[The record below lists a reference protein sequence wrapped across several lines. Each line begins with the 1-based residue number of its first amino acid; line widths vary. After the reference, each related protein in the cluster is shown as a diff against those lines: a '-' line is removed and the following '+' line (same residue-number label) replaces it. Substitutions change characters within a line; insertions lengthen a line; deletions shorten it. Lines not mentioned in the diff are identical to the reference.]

1 MKKAVVL
8 AIVLACVMGIGLA
21 AQESLGTIRIGRA
34 VTADGKPLAAGTY
47 QLRMTS
53 QQATPPAVGQTPQ
66 YEMWAEFVRGGKVLG
81 REVASIVPESEIAQ
95 VADRGAP
102 RNSARVELL
111 KGEDYLRVWI
121 NRAGNHYLVHLPV
134 AKK

>member
-1 MKKAVVL
+1 
-8 AIVLACVMGIGLA
+8 
-21 AQESLGTIRIGRA
+21 

>member
-1 MKKAVVL
+1 
-8 AIVLACVMGIGLA
+8 
-21 AQESLGTIRIGRA
+21 
-34 VTADGKPLAAGTY
+34 
-47 QLRMTS
+47 
-53 QQATPPAVGQTPQ
+53 
-66 YEMWAEFVRGGKVLG
+66 MWVEFVQGGQVRG

>member
-8 AIVLACVMGIGLA
+8 AIVLSCVMGIGLV
-21 AQESLGTIRIGRA
+21 AQESLGSVRIARA

-47 QLRMTS
+47 QLRMTT

-66 YEMWAEFVRGGKVLG
+66 FERWVEFVQGGQVRG
-81 REVASIVPESEIAQ
+81 REVLSIVPDSEIAQ

-121 NRAGNHYLVHLPV
+121 NRGGNHYLVHLPV

>member
-8 AIVLACVMGIGLA
+8 AIVLSCVMGIGLV
-21 AQESLGTIRIGRA
+21 AQESLGSVRIARA

-47 QLRMTS
+47 QLRMTT

-66 YEMWAEFVRGGKVLG
+66 YERWVEFVQGGQVRG
-81 REVASIVPESEIAQ
+81 REVLSIVPDSEIAQ

-121 NRAGNHYLVHLPV
+121 NRGGNHYLVHLPV

>member
-8 AIVLACVMGIGLA
+8 AIVLSCVMSIGVV
-21 AQESLGTIRIGRA
+21 AQEALGSVRIGRA

-47 QLRMTS
+47 QLRVTA
-53 QQATPPAVGQTPQ
+53 QQAAPPAVGQTPQ
-66 YEMWAEFVRGGKVLG
+66 YERWVEFVQGGQVRG
-81 REVASIVPESEIAQ
+81 REVLSVVPDSEIAQ

-121 NRAGNHYLVHLPV
+121 NRSGNHYLVHLPV

>member
-1 MKKAVVL
+1 MKKAVVF
-8 AIVLACVMGIGLA
+8 AIVLSCVMGIGIA
-21 AQESLGTIRIGRA
+21 AQESLGTVRIGRA

-47 QLRMTS
+47 QLRMTT

-134 AKK
+134 VKK

>member
-1 MKKAVVL
+1 MKKAIILTLVL
-8 AIVLACVMGIGLA
+8 SCALGLSVA
-21 AQESLGTIRIGRA
+21 AQESLGSVRIGRA
-34 VTADGKPLAAGTY
+34 VMADGKPLAAGTY
-47 QLRMTS
+47 QLRVTT
-53 QQATPPAVGQTPQ
+53 QQAAPPAVGQTPQ
-66 YEMWAEFVRGGKVLG
+66 YERWVEFVQGGQVRG
-81 REVASIVPESEIAQ
+81 REVLSVVPDSEIAQ

>member
-1 MKKAVVL
+1 
-8 AIVLACVMGIGLA
+8 
-21 AQESLGTIRIGRA
+21 
-34 VTADGKPLAAGTY
+34 
-47 QLRMTS
+47 
-53 QQATPPAVGQTPQ
+53 
-66 YEMWAEFVRGGKVLG
+66 
-81 REVASIVPESEIAQ
+81 

>member
-1 MKKAVVL
+1 MKKAIVL
-8 AIVLACVMGIGLA
+8 AIVLSCVMGIGVA
-21 AQESLGTIRIGRA
+21 AQESLGTVRIGRA
-34 VTADGKPLAAGTY
+34 VTADGKPLPAGTY

-53 QQATPPAVGQTPQ
+53 QQAMPPAVGQTPQ
-66 YEMWAEFVRGGKVLG
+66 YEMWAEFVQGGKVLG

>member
-1 MKKAVVL
+1 MKKAVIL
-8 AIVLACVMGIGLA
+8 TIVLSCALGLSVA
-21 AQESLGTIRIGRA
+21 AQESLGSVRIGRA
-34 VTADGKPLAAGTY
+34 VMADGKPLAAGTY
-47 QLRMTS
+47 QLRVTT
-53 QQATPPAVGQTPQ
+53 QQAAPPAVGQTPQ
-66 YEMWAEFVRGGKVLG
+66 YERWVEFVQGGQVRG
-81 REVASIVPESEIAQ
+81 REVLSVVPDSEIAQ